1 MFIASAIVTA
11 QKIMQTIYNKT
22 LLAWDMDNPFE
33 QLLPLAT
40 EVPSTGAEEDYRWLQ
55 EMPIFLEW
63 LGDLTVSDIANFAYT
78 LRNQHFAA
86 GVGIDKDELADDK
99 WGMITPR
106 LQGLAAR
113 AKLHRA
119 KLIHSLILNATANLA
134 YDGIAV
140 IADPTGVRV
149 NDNLLAGTISAAT
162 PTVAQIQADIRTMR
176 NAMLAFVDGRGE
188 VLGFTPDTFV
198 VPPNL
203 EMGFKTVLGAVS
215 DPATTSAGGYNAYR
229 GIASVVVDPS
239 LSDLNDFYGL
249 CTRWPVKPFVYQNR
263 QEAELELVEQK
274 LNKKLIFKADYRGAA
289 GYSFP
294 ALIAKCV
301 SAVG

>member
-1 MFIASAIVTA
+1 MLTSSAIVTA
-11 QKIMQTIYNKT
+11 EKIMRTLYNQT

-40 EVPSTGAEEDYRWLQ
+40 EIPSTGAEEDYRWLQ
-55 EMPIFLEW
+55 EMPIFAEW
-63 LGDLTVSDIANFAYT
+63 LGDLTVSDLSNYAYT

-86 GVGIDKDELADDK
+86 GVGIDRDELEDDK

-119 KLIHSLILNATANLA
+119 KLIHNLILNATSNLA

-149 NDNLLAGTISAAT
+149 NDNLLAGTISAAS
-162 PTVAQIQADIRTMR
+162 PTVAQAEADIRTMR

-188 VLGFTPDTFV
+188 TLGFTPDVFV

-203 EMGFKTVLGAVS
+203 ELLFRTIVGSPS
-215 DPATTSAGGYNAYR
+215 DPALSGNGQFNAFR
-229 GIASVVVDPS
+229 GIAEVVVDPA
-239 LSDLNDFYGL
+239 LTDANDFYGL

-263 QEAELELVEQK
+263 KDVELELVEQK
-274 LNKKLIFKADYRGAA
+274 LNKKLVFKADYRGAV